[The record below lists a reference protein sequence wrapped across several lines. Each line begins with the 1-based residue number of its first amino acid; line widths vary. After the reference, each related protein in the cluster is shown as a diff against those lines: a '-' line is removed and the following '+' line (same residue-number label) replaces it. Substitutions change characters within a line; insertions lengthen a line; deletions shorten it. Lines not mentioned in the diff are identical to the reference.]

1 MHINTFRRRRFIVG
15 NQRKVAT
22 VRIVLAADQKK
33 SNARSSRREV
43 DEKTV
48 RQLLVIVHDLALELH
63 PHLRRTLTVELDSD
77 IDTDI
82 GLDSLGRAEL
92 LLRLD
97 RAFKVRLP
105 ERLIGEARTPR
116 DVLDAVAAAAPD
128 TGALRTRAD
137 IEPILLPETAA
148 PTQAATLPE
157 VLSSHVEMHGDRPH
171 IWLWRS
177 DDEEEHITYAEL
189 DRTARAVARGLLDRG
204 LEHGE
209 RVAIMLPTEP
219 AFFYAFFGV
228 ILAGGVPVPIY
239 PPFRRA
245 QVEDHLRRQAG
256 ILRNAGASFLI
267 TDEEIRRVGV
277 LLHSLTDTLRGV
289 ETVGALASGEQIAEP
304 APTDGAATTLI
315 QYTSGSTGDPKG
327 VVLSHANL
335 LANIRAMGE
344 VMEASSSDIFVSWLP
359 LYHDMGLIGA
369 WLGSLYYG
377 APVVIMP
384 PLAFLADPAR
394 WLWAIHR
401 HRATLSAAPNFA
413 FELCLKNIRDADIEG
428 LDLSTLRMVV
438 NGAEPVS
445 PGTIA
450 RFTRRFRNFGF
461 RPEALAPV
469 YGLAESSVGLAF
481 PPAGRAPIIDRVN
494 RDALSRDGIA
504 KEAKKDDETALEFV
518 ACGQPL
524 PHHEVRIVDDTGHEV
539 AEHREGRL
547 QFRGPS
553 VTKGY
558 FRDEAKTRALFDGDW
573 LESGDRAYI
582 AGGDIFLTG
591 RIKDIIIRAGRNI
604 YPHELE
610 EYVGDIEGVRKGCV
624 AAFASGD
631 PRTGTERL
639 IVLAETRLVEPQE
652 LEDLRQRISEA
663 STAILDLPPDEIILA
678 PPHAVPKTSSGKIR
692 RSEARGLYEGG
703 MIGREARTL
712 WWQLTR
718 LGLLGLSHR
727 FRRATRTLTDVAYAI
742 YWWTAL
748 GIISL
753 LAWPLVVLSPRRD
766 WAHAVTGRLARAF
779 FRITALPFEV
789 HAEAQVPAKRVI
801 MVTNHA
807 SYLDGAVISAA
818 IPGELSF
825 VAKEE
830 LAGQLVAG
838 PFLKRLGTIFVRRMD
853 VSGGL
858 EDTALTLKAAEAGE
872 RILSFPE
879 GTLTRMPGL
888 LEFHLGAFLAAA
900 KTGTPVIP
908 IAIRGTR
915 SVLRGGEWFPRRG
928 PISVHIGVPI
938 LPDGK
943 EFESAVRLRDKARA
957 VILEKCQEPDL
968 AREKIVLKAQ
978 PKV

>member
-1 MHINTFRRRRFIVG
+1 MAAVRKKRSARSRRRG
-15 NQRKVAT
+15 
-22 VRIVLAADQKK
+22 ADEET
-33 SNARSSRREV
+33 A
-43 DEKTV
+43 
-48 RQLLVIVHDLALELH
+48 RQLLVVVRDLALELH
-63 PHLRRTLTVELDSD
+63 PHLRRKLTVGLDSD
-77 IDTDI
+77 IDKDV

-97 RAFKVRLP
+97 RAFKERLP
-105 ERLIGEARTPR
+105 ERLIGEAQTPR
-116 DVLDAVAAAAPD
+116 DLLNAVAAAASD
-128 TGALRTRAD
+128 TGARHARSE

-157 VLSSHVEMHGDRPH
+157 VLSSHVDAHGERPH
-171 IWLWRS
+171 IWLWRN
-177 DDEEEHITYAEL
+177 DDNEAQITYADL
-189 DRTARAVARGLLDRG
+189 DRSARAVARGLLDRG
-204 LEHGE
+204 IERGE

-219 AFFYAFFGV
+219 GFFFTFFGV
-228 ILAGGVPVPIY
+228 ILAGGIPVPIY

-245 QVEDHLRRQAG
+245 QIEDHLRRQAG
-256 ILRNAGASFLI
+256 ILRNAEASFLI
-267 TDEEIRRVGV
+267 TDKEVHRVGV
-277 LLHSLTDTLRGV
+277 LLHSVTDTLRVV
-289 ETVGALASGEQIAEP
+289 ETVEGLTAGGEIVEP
-304 APTDGAATTLI
+304 VPADSAATGLI

-335 LANIRAMGE
+335 LANIRAMGD
-344 VMEASSSDIFVSWLP
+344 VMEASSADIFVSWLP

-369 WLGSLYYG
+369 WLGSLYFG

-413 FELCLKNIRDADIEG
+413 YELCLKNIRDTDIDG

-445 PGTIA
+445 PSTIT
-450 RFTRRFRNFGF
+450 RFTERFRDFGL

-481 PPAGRAPIIDRVN
+481 PPVGRSPIIDRVN
-494 RDALSRDGIA
+494 RDALSRNGIA
-504 KEAKKDDETALEFV
+504 EKAKPGDRTALEFV

-524 PHHEVRIVDDTGHEV
+524 PHHEVRIIDNTGREV
-539 AEHREGRL
+539 AERREGRL
-547 QFRGPS
+547 QFKGPS

-558 FRDEAKTRALFDGDW
+558 FRDKAKTRALFDGDW

-582 AGGDIFLTG
+582 AGGDVFLTG
-591 RIKDIIIRAGRNI
+591 RTKDIIIRAGRNI

-610 EYVGDIEGVRKGCV
+610 EFVGNIDGVRKGCV
-624 AAFASGD
+624 AAFASPD

-639 IVLAETRLVEPQE
+639 ILLAETRLSEAERQD
-652 LEDLRQRISEA
+652 DLRQRIAEA
-663 STAILDLPPDEIILA
+663 STDLLDLPPDEIILA

-692 RSEARGLYEGG
+692 RSEARGLYESG
-703 MIGREARTL
+703 MIGQESRAL

-727 FRRATRTLTDVAYAI
+727 VRRGARTVSDVAYAI

-748 GIISL
+748 VIVSL
-753 LAWPLVVLSPRRD
+753 LAWPLVVSIPNRA
-766 WAHAVTGRLARAF
+766 WAHAVTSRLATAF
-779 FRITALPFEV
+779 FGITAIPV
-789 HAEAQVPAKRVI
+789 RIHAGRRVPANSAI
-801 MVTNHA
+801 IVTNHA
-807 SYLDGAVISAA
+807 SYLDGAVIATA
-818 IPGELSF
+818 IPGELTF

-830 LAGQLVAG
+830 LARQSVAG

-858 EDTALTLKAAEAGE
+858 EDTALTLKAAQEGE
-872 RILSFPE
+872 RIVSFPE

-888 LEFHLGAFLAAA
+888 LEFHLGAFLVAAE
-900 KTGTPVIP
+900 TGVQVVPVT
-908 IAIRGTR
+908 IRGTR
-915 SVLRGGEWFPRRG
+915 SVLRGGQWFPRRG
-928 PISVHIGVPI
+928 TIHVHIGKP
-938 LPDGK
+938 LFADGGD
-943 EFESAVRLRDKARA
+943 FEAAVRLRDATRA
-957 VILEKCQEPDL
+957 VILEQCEEPDL
-968 AREKIVLKAQ
+968 AHEKVRLKAEAGTRTTSL
-978 PKV
+978 